1 MQVTPDLL
9 LHAYAAGLFPMAE
22 SADAADL
29 HWFDPAMRGILPLD
43 GFHVPRRLRRT
54 LRQAPFE
61 IRADT
66 AFRQVIEAC
75 AEPAPDR
82 PSTWINTQIL
92 DLYEALHRRG
102 RAHSVECW
110 LIDPA
115 GDRQLVGGLYGVAL
129 GGAFFGESMFSRV
142 TDASKVALCHL
153 AGLLIEG
160 GFVLLDTQFTTE
172 HLARF
177 GGIEIPRRV
186 YKSRLESALARDAQF
201 RAERAREAVITV
213 LDRRATAAARDRA

>member
-22 SADAADL
+22 SAQAADL

-43 GFHVPRRLRRT
+43 AFHVPRRLRRT
-54 LRQAPFE
+54 LRRGPFE
-61 IRADT
+61 VRADT
-66 AFRQVIEAC
+66 AFRQVVLAC

-82 PSTWINTQIL
+82 PSTWINAQIL
-92 DLYEALHRRG
+92 ELYVALHRRG

-110 LIDPA
+110 LSDRA
-115 GDRQLVGGLYGVAL
+115 GRRHLVGGLYGVAL

-177 GGIEIPRRV
+177 GGVEIPRRV
-186 YKSRLESALARDAQF
+186 YKSRLERALAVPATFDP
-201 RAERAREAVITV
+201 
-213 LDRRATAAARDRA
+213 DRAAAAVDTLLARTCPAHGDGP